1 MAKKKIRLTETQ
13 LIELIKK
20 SLIVEQ
26 SSGLADTEIQQYA
39 KEIVKLML
47 GDVTNSDLMKIQAII
62 EDYIIGQ
69 ASSRDPKKCALKQLE
84 KFYVISADETNNS
97 FWASTTTGAQ
107 GSLLG
112 DIENASV
119 ETDSVKEE
127 LKKVINDEK
136 SGFCK
141 TLEKPVASTTQ
152 NQTTTQQ
159 TNNFACVESEST
171 FRAYG
176 TSPNQ
181 YGEVQWQGGT
191 LQFYLDARPLG
202 DGAPADNNILYQKG
216 GKKWTTKG
224 SCSEGGPG
232 KQRGLVLGAWTV
244 KTN

>member
-1 MAKKKIRLTETQ
+1 MAKKKIRLTESE
-13 LIELIKK
+13 LIKLIKK
-20 SLIVEQ
+20 SMISEQ
-26 SSGLADTEIQQYA
+26 APTNTTIKLDDATLRDVAGRVVD
-39 KEIVKLML
+39 LML
-47 GDVTNSDLMKIQAII
+47 GDVENSDVEKIQEILQD
-62 EDYIIGQ
+62 EVFGT
-69 ASSRDPKKCALKQLE
+69 ASARTGKCAYKQFD
-84 KFYVISADETNNS
+84 KFY
-97 FWASTTTGAQ
+97 ASKAAEKESWTDGTGNT
-107 GSLLG
+107 GSLKG
-112 DIENASV
+112 DLDAADIQ
-119 ETDSVKEE
+119 TDAVKDE
-127 LKKVINDEK
+127 LIGLINDENK
-136 SGFCK
+136 FCR
-141 TLEKPVASTTQ
+141 TLEAPPAATQ
-152 NQTTTQQ
+152 QTTTQQ